1 MENITI
7 FGDGYMDE
15 TVDMLYYSEN
25 DITNPKFLGNI
36 FPLIGRDVIEKF
48 YEYGIMGEN
57 KIDDFDFLENLNE
70 FRETYEIFNII
81 PLTSYT
87 ILIGY
92 WFKRKKYIGYLSN
105 AGRYKKYITS
115 LINGINRI
123 NLSEIDFN
131 DVLKFDSS
139 NTKKIMDTKKIKDVN
154 NISVENIINYLLHI
168 LPQYLTDNV
177 KLDSYIFNILN
188 KDEDEISFNFRNL
201 VWDKSHQ
208 YLNDIKTKNQFI

>member
-36 FPLIGRDVIEKF
+36 FPFIGRDVIEKF

-57 KIDDFDFLENLNE
+57 KIDDFYFLKNLNE

-87 ILIGY
+87 ILIRY
-92 WFKRKKYIGYLSN
+92 WFKRKNTLVILVMMVDIKNTLHLLLMV
-105 AGRYKKYITS
+105 
-115 LINGINRI
+115 LIE
-123 NLSEIDFN
+123 L
-131 DVLKFDSS
+131 
-139 NTKKIMDTKKIKDVN
+139 
-154 NISVENIINYLLHI
+154 ISV
-168 LPQYLTDNV
+168 
-177 KLDSYIFNILN
+177 YIFGVIPDFTLKGNR
-188 KDEDEISFNFRNL
+188 DEFLKYYFR
-201 VWDKSHQ
+201 
-208 YLNDIKTKNQFI
+208 